1 MKISQSIPAS
11 LLFVLLYGTL
21 SAAVI
26 AQSPQGPKLIRDTDI
41 AEGKDETEKPAIKEP
56 NPKLAKESIGIGNL
70 YLKQKNF
77 AGAIQRFLN
86 AIEYKKDSFEAYE
99 GLVRAYEKNGE
110 IFKAI
115 NACKDFLEKTPDSPK
130 ASEFRKRL
138 AKYEK
143 KSS

>member
-1 MKISQSIPAS
+1 MKISQSISAR
-11 LLFVLLYGTL
+11 LLFVLLYSTL

-26 AQSPQGPKLIRDTDI
+26 AQSPQGPSLIRDTDI
-41 AEGKDETEKPAIKEP
+41 AEGKNETEKPVVKEP
-56 NPKLAKESIGIGNL
+56 NPKLAKQSINIGNL

-115 NACKDFLEKTPDSPK
+115 NACKDFLEKNPDSLK